1 MSEGEGRESAEVKH
15 YGTSKE
21 VNAKKAFVAYL
32 LGWLGGLIIFL
43 TEKEDRYLRF
53 HALQSLLWNAI
64 FWIVLVCLMVVFLT
78 MGLLGQN
85 SIVFRLI
92 SILALLGLIAW
103 FLGNFY
109 LWIRLMMASLKG
121 EWYKIPILGDKAEQI
136 A

>member
-1 MSEGEGRESAEVKH
+1 MSENEGREQVEAKH
-15 YGTSKE
+15 YGEAKE
-21 VNAKKAFVAYL
+21 VNTTKAFLAYL

-64 FWIVLVCLMVVFLT
+64 FWIVLVCLLVVFLT

-85 SIVFRLI
+85 NIFFRVI
-92 SILALLGLIAW
+92 STLSLLVLIAW
-103 FLGNFY
+103 IFGNLY
-109 LWIRLMMASLKG
+109 IWVRLMMASLKG
-121 EWYKIPILGDKAEQI
+121 EWYKVPVLGDKAEQI